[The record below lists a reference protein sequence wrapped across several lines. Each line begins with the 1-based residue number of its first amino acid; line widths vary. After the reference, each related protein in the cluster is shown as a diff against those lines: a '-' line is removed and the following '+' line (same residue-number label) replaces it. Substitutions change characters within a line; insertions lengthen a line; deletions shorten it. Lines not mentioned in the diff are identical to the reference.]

1 MLTIRFHLASGKHFR
16 HWQVKGGVK
25 VRYYDPA
32 SVSLLMTGCRL
43 CNRRT
48 TAEKIHLGAS
58 KSVCAW
64 IVAET
69 VEIIDL
75 RNEVDGSAV
84 EYNPRTA
91 PYWRDAGGA
100 NVDGHEF
107 EVLATC
113 GRSVV
118 VI

>member
-1 MLTIRFHLASGKHFR
+1 MLKIRFHLASGKHFR

-32 SVSLLMTGCRL
+32 SVSLRMTGCRL

-48 TAEKIHLGAS
+48 TADKINLGAS

-75 RNEVDGSAV
+75 SNEVDGSAV

-91 PYWRDAGGA
+91 PYWRDANGT
-100 NVDGHEF
+100 NIDGQEF
-107 EVLATC
+107 DVITTC

-118 VI
+118 VK